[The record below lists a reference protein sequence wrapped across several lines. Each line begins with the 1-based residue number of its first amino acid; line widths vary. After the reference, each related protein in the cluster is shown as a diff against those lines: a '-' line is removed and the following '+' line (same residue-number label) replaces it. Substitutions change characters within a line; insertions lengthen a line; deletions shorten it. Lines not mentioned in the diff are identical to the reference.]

1 MGAPKQPR
9 KKTHR
14 SKTGRWAPL
23 RGKALKRRWQ
33 DPEYR
38 AKHTE
43 RLRQYAA
50 VSRGRATG
58 HWDGMTLAEAMAI
71 NAAARERA
79 ELIVTKMKEKG
90 VVDENIHPDAEK
102 ALKCAIEIIDGG
114 ANTQTKLSAAR
125 LVLDFRMS
133 KPTSKTEVTLN
144 AAEKWLAEIE
154 NDEATEAAGDTKATA

>member
-9 KKTHR
+9 KKTRR

-23 RGKALKRRWQ
+23 RGKALKRRWE

-38 AKHTE
+38 AKQTE
-43 RLRQYAA
+43 RLRSYAA
-50 VSRGRATG
+50 ARKGRAPG
-58 HWDGMTLAEAMAI
+58 HWDGMTLAEATAL

-102 ALKCAIEIIDGG
+102 ALKCAVEIVEGG
-114 ANTQTKLSAAR
+114 ANTQTKLAAAR

-133 KPTSKTEVTLN
+133 KPTSKSEVTVN
-144 AAEKWLAEIE
+144 AAEKWLAEIA